1 MGNKQKSLSEEAKA
15 RILIVEDHP
24 AAREGLAM
32 RSSSQPDLMV
42 CGEAADLG
50 EALQLVATTQ
60 PDLAIIDLSLK
71 NGHGIDLIKHIDARH
86 SAVRMLVWSMHSENL
101 FGERALRARG
111 SSFISKEHATQKII
125 EAIRQVL
132 EGKLYLSDQLAERL
146 MHLALGDTDKLDRSV
161 LETLSDREMEVFQ
174 LIGLG
179 LGTTQMAQKM
189 CLSHKTIETY
199 RARIKEKMNLET
211 NLELV
216 QKAIK
221 WTLES
226 SGEISKG

>member
-1 MGNKQKSLSEEAKA
+1 MASGPCAGAS
-15 RILIVEDHP
+15 
-24 AAREGLAM
+24 G
-32 RSSSQPDLMV
+32 
-42 CGEAADLG
+42 
-50 EALQLVATTQ
+50 
-60 PDLAIIDLSLK
+60 
-71 NGHGIDLIKHIDARH
+71 
-86 SAVRMLVWSMHSENL
+86 
-101 FGERALRARG
+101 
-111 SSFISKEHATQKII
+111 FISKEHATQKII